1 MQTLSDKAIITR
13 AVGSVLSS
21 FVLIAGF
28 ILLGV
33 AEPSVQ
39 ISGYISWL
47 IMFGVLFTALSV
59 GYQVLWV
66 RFYRYEIADNEFRV
80 EKGVISKSYDSIP
93 YSRIQNVGIER
104 SLFQRFLGISTV
116 NIQTA
121 GNSSYGRVEGNI
133 PGIEKLNAERVRE
146 EIMDL
151 ARQKDGGGL

>member
-21 FVLIAGF
+21 LVLIVGL
-28 ILLGV
+28 ILFGV
-33 AEPSVQ
+33 AEPSVH
-39 ISGYISWL
+39 ISGYIGWV

-66 RFYRYEIADNEFRV
+66 RFYRYEIADDEFRV

-104 SLFQRFLGISTV
+104 SLLERVLGISTV
-116 NIQTA
+116 DIQTA

-133 PGIEKLNAERVRE
+133 PGIEKRNAEQVRE
-146 EIMDL
+146 EIMGL